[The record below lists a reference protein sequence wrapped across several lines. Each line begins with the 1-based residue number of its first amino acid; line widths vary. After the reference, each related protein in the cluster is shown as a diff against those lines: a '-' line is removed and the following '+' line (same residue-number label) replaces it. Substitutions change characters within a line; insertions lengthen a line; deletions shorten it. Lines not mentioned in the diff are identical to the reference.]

1 MKVLDTCLQKAFR
14 WLGLENGKE
23 FLLPEEHCPAR
34 DVFQTRLDHV
44 FNEMEKSS
52 TPTSDYSLLTA
63 VAGEIG
69 NNSFDHNLGSWKDE
83 IGIYFT
89 YHLSEKFILIA
100 DRGQGVLSTLR
111 RVRPE
116 LKTEAEA
123 IRLAFTEQISGRAP
137 ERRGNGL
144 KFAHRAIC
152 NKNWKLYFYSGNGMF
167 IISKE
172 ILEVKGK
179 QNIKGVLAILQYQT

>member
-1 MKVLDTCLQKAFR
+1 MNVLDNSLQKAFQ

-23 FLLPEEHCPAR
+23 FLLPEEHCPTR
-34 DVFQTRLDHV
+34 DVFQTRLDHMLKA
-44 FNEMEKSS
+44 MEKYSISS
-52 TPTSDYSLLTA
+52 NDSPLLAAIT
-63 VAGEIG
+63 GEIG
-69 NNSFDHNLGSWKDE
+69 NNSFDHNVGSWKDE

-89 YHLSEKFILIA
+89 YYLSEKFILIA
-100 DRGQGVLSTLR
+100 DRGQGVLTTLK

-123 IRLAFTEQISGRAP
+123 IRIAFTEKISGRSP

-144 KFAHRAIC
+144 KFTQRIIQD
-152 NKNWKLYFYSGNGMF
+152 KNWKLYFYSGNGMF
-167 IISKE
+167 IINKD

-179 QNIKGVLAILQYQT
+179 QNIKGVLAVLQF